1 MSARRLFPAS
11 IVGLIL
17 VFLAFPIV
25 VVAVVSFS
33 SATYLTF
40 PPPAF
45 GLNWY
50 AAYFGSADWL
60 RPTWLSIWV
69 AACVVVLSTFLG
81 TLASLGIA
89 RLPRPLRVLASGLIL
104 SPLIVPVIVVAIGI
118 YYAFSRYGLIGTPI
132 AMVLAHTCLAV
143 PFVVTSVSA
152 SLAGI
157 DPRLEQAALGLGA
170 TPGGTFWQVTLPL
183 IRPGVLVGAL
193 FAFITSFD
201 ELVVALFLSG
211 SGAVT
216 LPRRMW
222 DDLRFQIEPTIA
234 AVSTL
239 TIVLTAALLFGA
251 HLLRRRMEQNRTAT
265 SSAAAP

>member
-1 MSARRLFPAS
+1 
-11 IVGLIL
+11 
-17 VFLAFPIV
+17 
-25 VVAVVSFS
+25 
-33 SATYLTF
+33 
-40 PPPAF
+40 
-45 GLNWY
+45 
-50 AAYFGSADWL
+50 
-60 RPTWLSIWV
+60 
-69 AACVVVLSTFLG
+69 VVVLSTFLG

-89 RLPRPLRVLASGLIL
+89 RLPRPLRVMATGLIL

-118 YYAFSRYGLIGTPI
+118 YYTFSRYGLIGTPI

-170 TPGGTFWQVTLPL
+170 TPGSTFWQVTLPL

-251 HLLRRRMEQNRTAT
+251 HVLRRRMEQNRTAT
-265 SSAAAP
+265 SSAAS

>member
-1 MSARRLFPAS
+1 MIARFLPTTV
-11 IVGLIL
+11 VGLIL
-17 VFLAFPIV
+17 LFLAFPIV
-25 VVAVVSFS
+25 VVMIVSFS
-33 SATYLTF
+33 SASYLTF

-45 GLNWY
+45 GLKWY
-50 AAYFGSADWL
+50 AAYFGNADWL
-60 RPTWLSIWV
+60 RPTWMSLWV
-69 AACVVVLSTFLG
+69 AASVVVLSTVLG
-81 TLASLGIA
+81 TLAALGIA
-89 RLPRPLRVLASGLIL
+89 RLPRPLRILATGLIL
-104 SPLIVPVIVVAIGI
+104 SPLIVPIIVVAIGI
-118 YYAFSRYGLIGTPI
+118 YYAYARYGLVGSSIGI
-132 AMVLAHTCLAV
+132 VIAHTCLAV

-157 DPRLEQAALGLGA
+157 DPRLERAALSLGA
-170 TPGGTFWQVTLPL
+170 TPRATFFQVTLPL

-222 DDLRFQIEPTIA
+222 DDLRFQIDPTIA

-239 TIVLTAALLFGA
+239 TIVLTVGLMASA
-251 HLLRRRMEQNRTAT
+251 HLLRRRTELMRTT
-265 SSAAAP
+265 SSSGP